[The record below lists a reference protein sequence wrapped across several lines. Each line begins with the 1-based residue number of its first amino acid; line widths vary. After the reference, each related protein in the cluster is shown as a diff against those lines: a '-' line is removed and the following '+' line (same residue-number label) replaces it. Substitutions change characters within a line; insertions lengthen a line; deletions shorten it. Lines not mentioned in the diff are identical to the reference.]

1 MQEKMVALQGVGL
14 KAVNSERLGKR
25 ESRSQIAT
33 LSTLT
38 SNRQTTLLLSL
49 GSRVSMTGG
58 TEEDITV

>member
-14 KAVNSERLGKR
+14 KAVNSERPGKR